1 MDKIT
6 LERLA
11 PKGCKLTFSCE
22 HKPEVLQIFCAQ
34 ILHQNLQITLT
45 EARVTYFTS
54 LHKKKTYKLFSIVR
68 HLCFRL
74 YSAWVVFSPPVWVP
88 IMQLEPLV
96 HSLSVASF
104 ALLVEEKTND
114 EGKINNI
121 GHIIIEKCLHKWKQ
135 WLSVSLF
142 MSYLRRDGVFWL

>member
-54 LHKKKTYKLFSIVR
+54 LHKKKNLQIINYI
-68 HLCFRL
+68 FRS
-74 YSAWVVFSPPVWVP
+74 SAIFVFDYTAH
-88 IMQLEPLV
+88 E
-96 HSLSVASF
+96 
-104 ALLVEEKTND
+104 
-114 EGKINNI
+114 
-121 GHIIIEKCLHKWKQ
+121 
-135 WLSVSLF
+135 
-142 MSYLRRDGVFWL
+142 

>member
-54 LHKKKTYKLFSIVR
+54 LHKKKTYKLSIIFFDRPPSLFSIIQRMSSVQ
-68 HLCFRL
+68 
-74 YSAWVVFSPPVWVP
+74 SPGLSPHNAAGAP
-88 IMQLEPLV
+88 R
-96 HSLSVASF
+96 SLSFRRFFCPSRRR
-104 ALLVEEKTND
+104 ED
-114 EGKINNI
+114 E
-121 GHIIIEKCLHKWKQ
+121 
-135 WLSVSLF
+135 
-142 MSYLRRDGVFWL
+142 R